1 MASWKPDPHWD
12 SSHMSHGMVRL
23 IQQRDVK
30 PGAQQ
35 VRLSQL
41 CCGQWAV
48 GSRGDMGISGADTR
62 ICEHAGSAA
71 WAFCGEEKLAAGSSE
86 NESAQALD
94 DTCRVGTVT
103 AGTLEKLVNHLV
115 PSLQSGDPF
124 FVPAFLWTYRR
135 FATTRQVLDLLFK
148 RYGFFCPDREEDD
161 QLKNTVCSFLGCWLD
176 LFPEDLCQPSD
187 LSSLN
192 QVMAYVLLNV
202 PRSAL
207 ALRVHLLLTQLE
219 DPEPSQNGAQEEEA
233 ESDLHSDIAGSG
245 VFGTRKK
252 LGRGP

>member
-1 MASWKPDPHWD
+1 MCRGSGLRKPQSRSLCQRLRHWVSPHLRRWWPFA
-12 SSHMSHGMVRL
+12 R
-23 IQQRDVK
+23 RNPK
-30 PGAQQ
+30 
-35 VRLSQL
+35 
-41 CCGQWAV
+41 
-48 GSRGDMGISGADTR
+48 
-62 ICEHAGSAA
+62 
-71 WAFCGEEKLAAGSSE
+71 SE

-103 AGTLEKLVNHLV
+103 AGTLEKLVNQLV

-124 FVPAFLWTYRR
+124 FVPAFLGTYKR

-161 QLKNTVCSFLGCWLD
+161 QLKNAICSFLGCWLD

-202 PRSAL
+202 PHSAL
-207 ALRVHLLLTQLE
+207 VRRVHLLLTRLE
-219 DPEPSQNGAQEEEA
+219 DPEPSHA
-233 ESDLHSDIAGSG
+233 EPH
-245 VFGTRKK
+245 
-252 LGRGP
+252 